1 MCRLGLSRRLLLA
14 SVVPLLAAGCA
25 ATGQREA
32 SWPSLPS
39 PWATVKQAKPRAAA
53 EAGVGHQAAAKSAPA
68 PADKVKLAEGDG
80 SSAMAML
87 NGINLERAGE
97 WNKAREV
104 YEEIRKKQP
113 ENAEAAH
120 RLGIVAD
127 HQRRHAEAEQLF
139 LFALERQ
146 PRNATLLADL
156 GYCYYLQGQLAKAE
170 SALVKATMLE
180 PTNERFWNNL
190 GLVIGHQSRY
200 GEALDCFR
208 KSGSEADAQY
218 NLAFVFASQDRVD
231 QAKHTFQAALVA
243 DPTHRRARE
252 ALASFEQYERMPEDL
267 RDVNDVAA
275 SGVRYVPYIEG
286 VNPSDTAGAV
296 ANTSYSASRAAR
308 ALHAE
313 SRSMLSRNMAS
324 QRSEDMAQK

>member
-1 MCRLGLSRRLLLA
+1 MRRLESSKILLLA

-25 ATGQREA
+25 ATGQRAA

-39 PWATVKQAKPRAAA
+39 PWATVKQAKPRSAAQATVASKPTMKTPATADQSKPA
-53 EAGVGHQAAAKSAPA
+53 ES
-68 PADKVKLAEGDG
+68 DG
-80 SSAMAML
+80 SIAMALL

-104 YEEIRKKQP
+104 YEDIRKKQP
-113 ENAEAAH
+113 DNAEAAH

-127 HQRRHAEAEQLF
+127 QQRRHAEAEQLF

-146 PRNATLLADL
+146 PRNAALLADL

-170 SALVKATMLE
+170 SALVKATKLE
-180 PTNERFWNNL
+180 PSNERFWNNL
-190 GLVIGHQSRY
+190 GLVVGHQGRY

-218 NLAFVFASQDRVD
+218 NLAFVFAAQDRVA
-231 QAKHTFQAALVA
+231 QARQCFQAVLVA

-252 ALASFEQYERMPEDL
+252 ALESFEQYERLPQDL
-267 RDVNDVAA
+267 RDVNDVADN
-275 SGVRYVPYIEG
+275 GVRYVPYIEG

-296 ANTSYSASRAAR
+296 AATSYNASRAAQ

-313 SRSMLSRNMAS
+313 SRGMLNRNMAS
-324 QRSEDMAQK
+324 QRAEDMAQEK